1 LLDLGA
7 QLLRHLVGQASAAG
21 DGGEVL
27 THVVV
32 IQETSLSIPGRAARC
47 CQTGVVAGWTHMKT
61 IHDCKLAINLMTR
74 PLPCKALIV
83 IGTGPVGRKPVTE
96 AR

>member
-32 IQETSLSIPGRAARC
+32 IQETSLSITGRVTVC
-47 CQTGVVAGWTHMKT
+47 CQTCVDVSWV
-61 IHDCKLAINLMTR
+61 LR
-74 PLPCKALIV
+74 V
-83 IGTGPVGRKPVTE
+83 RF
-96 AR
+96 